1 MERIGRYQIVRELGR
16 GSMSI
21 VYEGFDGRIDRHLAI
36 KVLRARFARD
46 VSARQRFLREAR
58 AAGGL
63 SHPNIVTVFDVGQAE
78 SAPYLV
84 MELLEGGTLEGWLA
98 RERPDQMEIPQLLD
112 LAAQL
117 ARGLAYAHDNGVI
130 HRDIKPAN
138 VHYDPGTNLA
148 KMMDFGIAATGT
160 RAHGDQNKPDFA
172 GTLTHMAP
180 ERLEGEPASVQ
191 SDLYSLGVVLYE
203 LLTGHL
209 PFDASDVASLVES
222 IAGRKARPLEPI
234 RADTPRELVDLTRR
248 MMAHEPQSRPTSA
261 AQVADEL
268 EEIRAGL
275 RRGLVESV
283 RRRSVVWR
291 WPLLTAL
298 GVSLIMVLGMAQFY
312 NAQKQAMAQ
321 TTFGFGDALA
331 SLVAQETA
339 EALILEDNTALSV
352 LVSDFAANPEIRYL
366 HITDTSDTVQASTNP
381 FLRGERAPPPTG
393 APVER
398 DSGTVQLRRSEH
410 NVLEF
415 SVPIRFQARRVG
427 EVRLGLDG
435 GALDAAVAST
445 LWMLISVFVAALLA
459 LAIGLAWMTRRQQR
473 GLSRVAWGLKRLRRG
488 QYEFRLESDR
498 RDEFLLVNSQFN
510 RLAVQL
516 DEGRRRTRDAAA
528 DRKRVE
534 APVIPEEVRVDETL
548 DLDDKAAGEDAD
560 SGAAPATNKD
570 DDSGK
575 VTRLRRP

>member
-1 MERIGRYQIVRELGR
+1 VERIGRYQIVRELGR

-36 KVLRARFARD
+36 KVLRARYARD

-84 MELLEGGTLEGWLA
+84 MELLEGGTLESWLS
-98 RERPDQMEIPQLLD
+98 REHPEELDVPQLLE
-112 LAAQL
+112 LAVQL
-117 ARGLAYAHDNGVI
+117 SRALAYAHDNGVI

-148 KMMDFGIAATGT
+148 KMMDFGIAATGV
-160 RAHGDQNKPDFA
+160 RAPKDEDNPDFA

-203 LLTGHL
+203 LLSGRL
-209 PFDASDVASLVES
+209 PFEARDVPSLVEN
-222 IAGRKARPLEPI
+222 IANRKVRPLVPT

-248 MMAHEPQSRPTSA
+248 LIAHEPQSRPTSA

-275 RRGLVESV
+275 RHGLLESV
-283 RRRSVVWR
+283 RRKSAAWR
-291 WPLLTAL
+291 WPVLTAL
-298 GVSLIMVLGMAQFY
+298 GVSVIMLLGMAQFY
-312 NAQKQAMAQ
+312 YAQKQAMAQ

-381 FLRGERAPPPTG
+381 YLRGERAP
-393 APVER
+393 APVGSLVER
-398 DSGTVQLRRSEH
+398 DSGSVQLRRSEE

-435 GALDAAVAST
+435 GGLDAAVAST
-445 LWMLISVFVAALLA
+445 LWMLSTIFVAALLA

-473 GLSRVAWGLKRLRRG
+473 SLTRLAWGLKRLRRG
-488 QYEFRLESDR
+488 QCEFRLETDR
-498 RDEFLLVNSQFN
+498 RDEFLHVNSQFN
-510 RLAVQL
+510 RLAVLL
-516 DEGRRRTRDAAA
+516 DEARRSRVAAA
-528 DRKRVE
+528 DRKRTE
-534 APVIPEEVRVDETL
+534 APVIPKEVRVDETL
-548 DLDDKAAGEDAD
+548 DLDETPLADVETDSHDEASRSEDDK
-560 SGAAPATNKD
+560 TK
-570 DDSGK
+570 K
-575 VTRLRRP
+575 VTPLRRS

>member
-36 KVLRARFARD
+36 KVLRARYARD

-84 MELLEGGTLEGWLA
+84 MELLEGGTLESWLE
-98 RERPDQMEIPQLLD
+98 REPAEELEISQLLE
-112 LAAQL
+112 LAVQL

-138 VHYDPGTNLA
+138 VHYDPSANLA
-148 KMMDFGIAATGT
+148 KMMDFGIAATGARCT
-160 RAHGDQNKPDFA
+160 GDGGSPDFA

-191 SDLYSLGVVLYE
+191 SDLYSLGVLLYE
-203 LLTGHL
+203 LLCGRL
-209 PFDASDVASLVES
+209 PFEADDVPTLVDNIAS
-222 IAGRKARPLEPI
+222 RKMRPLEPT

-283 RRRSVVWR
+283 RRKSAVWR
-291 WPLLTAL
+291 WPVLTAL
-298 GVSLIMVLGMAQFY
+298 GVSLILVLGMAQFY

-339 EALILEDNTALSV
+339 ESLILEDNTALSV

-366 HITDTSDTVQASTNP
+366 HITDTSDLIQASTNP
-381 FLRGERAPPPTG
+381 FLRGEQAPPPPG

-398 DSGTVQLRRSEH
+398 DSGSVQLRRSDDS
-410 NVLEF
+410 VLEF

-435 GALDAAVAST
+435 AALDAAVAST
-445 LWMLISVFVAALLA
+445 LWMLIMIFVAALLA
-459 LAIGLAWMTRRQQR
+459 LAIALAWMTRRQQR
-473 GLSRVAWGLKRLRRG
+473 ALSRLAWGLKRLRRG
-488 QYEFRLESDR
+488 QYEFRLETDR
-498 RDEFLLVNSQFN
+498 RDEFLQANSQFN
-510 RLAVQL
+510 RLAVRL
-516 DEGRRRTRDAAA
+516 DEGRRKRVATT
-528 DRKRVE
+528 DRKRSE
-534 APVIPEEVRVDETL
+534 APVIPDDVRVDETL
-548 DLDDKAAGEDAD
+548 DLEDAPETGGD
-560 SGAAPATNKD
+560 VDPEADAAPSS
-570 DDSGK
+570 DDSPAK